1 MKQSVKDFIENP
13 HPLLF
18 YSDLPDEISEHEG
31 FEPKPYHDTR
41 GYLTIGKGTLIEHGI
56 DESLADVMMLFAL
69 DRKLK
74 QLEKRSPI
82 PLTELPLE
90 VAEVLGNM
98 AYQLGVDGLMKFKN
112 MWAALAKKD
121 YHLAANEMLNSA
133 WAQQTPRRAHEQ
145 AEIVRSFAK

>member
-18 YSDLPDEISEHEG
+18 YSDLPDDVSEHEG

-41 GYLTIGKGTLIEHGI
+41 GFLTIGKGTLLEHGI
-56 DESLADVMMLFAL
+56 SEALADVMMLFAL

-90 VAEVLGNM
+90 IAEVLGNM
-98 AYQLGVDGLMKFKN
+98 AYQMGVDGLMNFRN
-112 MWAALAKKD
+112 MWAALAKQD
-121 YHLAANEMLNSA
+121 YRKAANEMLDSA
-133 WAQQTPRRAHEQ
+133 WAQQTPRRANEQ

>member
-13 HPLLF
+13 HPLLYF
-18 YSDLPDEISEHEG
+18 SDLPDEISEHEG

-56 DESLADVMMLFAL
+56 SEALADVMMLFQL
-69 DRKLK
+69 DQKLK
-74 QLEKRSPI
+74 RLEKRSPV
-82 PLTELPLE
+82 PLTDLPLE
-90 VAEVLGNM
+90 IAEVLGNM

-112 MWAALAKKD
+112 MWAALAKQD
-121 YHLAANEMLNSA
+121 YHLAATEMLDSA